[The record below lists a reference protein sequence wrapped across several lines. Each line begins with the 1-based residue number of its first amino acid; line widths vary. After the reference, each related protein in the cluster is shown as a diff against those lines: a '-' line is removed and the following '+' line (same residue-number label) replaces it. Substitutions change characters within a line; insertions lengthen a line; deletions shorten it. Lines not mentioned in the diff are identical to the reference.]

1 MWPSSAILSRSGIKA
16 LGVEWLGERRFSRYR
31 FAHNLMQHYLLHN
44 LDDVEASFL
53 HEDVGRA
60 LEDLHGP
67 ASDTVALQLA
77 RHFDLAGL
85 SAKAQ
90 HYLGLAGDRAMEV
103 YANQEALAHYSRALD
118 WATED
123 VDRFRLLVS
132 RLKVHELSGH
142 QEARRQDLEELEE
155 SAARLADPAKL
166 AEVGLQRCKYETAVG
181 NYAAARKAG
190 DDAAALF
197 KGVGDVAG
205 EASARLALGLA
216 LYQSANYA
224 EAREECQQALAQ
236 AREIARFDIE
246 GGALA
251 NLGIVADLTG
261 DRQASRSYFE
271 QALAV
276 YRRANFPS
284 HEAKLLSNLGVAYWR
299 AHDLDGALEHF
310 QESLA
315 KARHVGA
322 RTVEGIAL
330 SNLAM
335 VWQSKGDLDEA
346 RRYIEQGSTVNR
358 EIGSPNAIAR
368 TLGFLASILLG
379 QGDYP
384 GSRAA
389 DEEALEIDRRT
400 GDRQDESF
408 RLAYLG
414 RLARRL
420 GEHEKSSSLYGDAL
434 ALCRE
439 IDDRDVEAL
448 CLRGL
453 TALHLDLG
461 EPAKAVELANQALD
475 LSKQLGDHEGQ
486 ALAALLAGHARIA
499 LDEIDGAERAY
510 LYAADL
516 DIPSVAPSTAAGLAH
531 VAVRRGDYQKAAAL
545 IEPIVNRLLS
555 RDTSGMEEIFRLYMT
570 AKGRPRG
577 HQGRTRLRIG
587 AGWAANAGRLR
598 STHSG

>member
-1 MWPSSAILSRSGIKA
+1 LWPSSAILSRSGIKA

-132 RLKVHELSGH
+132 RLKVHELSGN

-271 QALAV
+271 QALAGTGERTFHPT
-276 YRRANFPS
+276 RRSCSRISELLTGEPTISTGPWSTFRNRWRKPVTSELGLLRALPS
-284 HEAKLLSNLGVAYWR
+284 RISQWCGSRKVIWTRPAGTS
-299 AHDLDGALEHF
+299 
-310 QESLA
+310 
-315 KARHVGA
+315 
-322 RTVEGIAL
+322 
-330 SNLAM
+330 
-335 VWQSKGDLDEA
+335 SKG
-346 RRYIEQGSTVNR
+346 
-358 EIGSPNAIAR
+358 
-368 TLGFLASILLG
+368 
-379 QGDYP
+379 
-384 GSRAA
+384 
-389 DEEALEIDRRT
+389 
-400 GDRQDESF
+400 
-408 RLAYLG
+408 
-414 RLARRL
+414 
-420 GEHEKSSSLYGDAL
+420 
-434 ALCRE
+434 
-439 IDDRDVEAL
+439 
-448 CLRGL
+448 
-453 TALHLDLG
+453 
-461 EPAKAVELANQALD
+461 
-475 LSKQLGDHEGQ
+475 
-486 ALAALLAGHARIA
+486 
-499 LDEIDGAERAY
+499 
-510 LYAADL
+510 
-516 DIPSVAPSTAAGLAH
+516 
-531 VAVRRGDYQKAAAL
+531 
-545 IEPIVNRLLS
+545 
-555 RDTSGMEEIFRLYMT
+555 
-570 AKGRPRG
+570 
-577 HQGRTRLRIG
+577 
-587 AGWAANAGRLR
+587 
-598 STHSG
+598 

>member
-1 MWPSSAILSRSGIKA
+1 
-16 LGVEWLGERRFSRYR
+16 
-31 FAHNLMQHYLLHN
+31 MQHYLLHN

-132 RLKVHELSGH
+132 RLKVHELSGN

-224 EAREECQQALAQ
+224 EAREECQ
-236 AREIARFDIE
+236 
-246 GGALA
+246 
-251 NLGIVADLTG
+251 
-261 DRQASRSYFE
+261 

-486 ALAALLAGHARIA
+486 ALVALLAGHARIA

-510 LYAADL
+510 LYAVTL
-516 DIPSVAPSTAAGLAH
+516 TSPPSRQAPPQVSPMSRF
-531 VAVRRGDYQKAAAL
+531 AVVITK
-545 IEPIVNRLLS
+545 RLQ
-555 RDTSGMEEIFRLYMT
+555 
-570 AKGRPRG
+570 
-577 HQGRTRLRIG
+577 H
-587 AGWAANAGRLR
+587 
-598 STHSG
+598 